1 MALLPIPQGSNRNPI
16 LAANTDVRSHENG
29 LFASPAPHT
38 STLEDVMA
46 KLIMVWLFGAA
57 VFALGN
63 VYAASPDKPTDED
76 AIGTRAEI
84 TLIQAIL
91 DDEDEDEDLQDDE
104 DLQEDQDDLDS
115 EGDAQDEEDE
125 GDQEDS
131 SRPWTTP
138 T

>member
-63 VYAASPDKPTDED
+63 VYAASPERPTDED

-91 DDEDEDEDLQDDE
+91 DDEDDEDLQDNE
-104 DLQEDQDDLDS
+104 DLQEEQDDL
-115 EGDAQDEEDE
+115 EGGGDAQDEEDE
-125 GDQEDS
+125 DDQEGS
-131 SRPWTTP
+131 SRQWTTP

>member
-1 MALLPIPQGSNRNPI
+1 MI
-16 LAANTDVRSHENG
+16 
-29 LFASPAPHT
+29 
-38 STLEDVMA
+38 
-46 KLIMVWLFGAA
+46 WLFGAA
-57 VFALGN
+57 VFGLGN
-63 VYAASPDKPTDED
+63 VYAASPERPTDGD

-104 DLQEDQDDLDS
+104 DLQEDQDDPEG

>member
-1 MALLPIPQGSNRNPI
+1 
-16 LAANTDVRSHENG
+16 
-29 LFASPAPHT
+29 
-38 STLEDVMA
+38 MA
-46 KLIMVWLFGAA
+46 KLIMAWLFGAA
-57 VFALGN
+57 IFTLGN

-91 DDEDEDEDLQDDE
+91 DDEDEDLQGEE
-104 DLQEDQDDLDS
+104 DLQEDQDDPEG

-131 SRPWTTP
+131 SRRWTTP

>member
-1 MALLPIPQGSNRNPI
+1 
-16 LAANTDVRSHENG
+16 
-29 LFASPAPHT
+29 
-38 STLEDVMA
+38 MA
-46 KLIMVWLFGAA
+46 KLIMAWLFGAA
-57 VFALGN
+57 IFTLGN
-63 VYAASPDKPTDED
+63 VYAATPDRPTDED

-104 DLQEDQDDLDS
+104 ELQEDQDDLEG

-125 GDQEDS
+125 DDQQDL
-131 SRPWTTP
+131 SRQWTTP

>member
-1 MALLPIPQGSNRNPI
+1 M
-16 LAANTDVRSHENG
+16 V
-29 LFASPAPHT
+29 
-38 STLEDVMA
+38 

-57 VFALGN
+57 IFTLGN
-63 VYAASPDKPTDED
+63 VYAASPDRPTDED

-104 DLQEDQDDLDS
+104 DLQEDQDDLDG
-115 EGDAQDEEDE
+115 ERDTQDEEDE
-125 GDQEDS
+125 DDLEDS
-131 SRPWTTP
+131 SRQWTTP